1 MAVLPADKVDRTRED
16 HIGGAP
22 RRSAPPH
29 LPVVCLGLLA
39 LIWGYNWVVMKIGL
53 RYVQPF
59 TFASLRN
66 LLSAVGLFVILA
78 AMRKPLRPKAFGL
91 TVLVG
96 LLQTTGFVGLTF
108 WALETGG
115 TGKIAVL
122 TYTMPFW
129 LLLMAWVVLGER
141 LRGFQWL
148 AVGVAFAGLFL
159 ILAPWQLRGVAAS
172 LLAVAGGFSWA
183 ASAVVAKVLNKRHTV
198 DLLSLT
204 AWQMLLGSLPLLVIA
219 ALTYT
224 RAPVWTASFIWALA
238 YNVIFGNALAWV
250 LWLYVV
256 RSLPAG
262 SAGVGTLAI
271 PVIAVISAWLQL
283 GDRPGPGEALGMA
296 LVCLA
301 LCIISLREVVLGR
314 RRSGPLVLS
323 ASPRK

>member
-1 MAVLPADKVDRTRED
+1 
-16 HIGGAP
+16 
-22 RRSAPPH
+22 
-29 LPVVCLGLLA
+29 LLA

-159 ILAPWQLRGVAAS
+159 ILAPWQLPR
-172 LLAVAGGFSWA
+172 
-183 ASAVVAKVLNKRHTV
+183 
-198 DLLSLT
+198 
-204 AWQMLLGSLPLLVIA
+204 
-219 ALTYT
+219 
-224 RAPVWTASFIWALA
+224 
-238 YNVIFGNALAWV
+238 
-250 LWLYVV
+250 
-256 RSLPAG
+256 RSRQPA
-262 SAGVGTLAI
+262 
-271 PVIAVISAWLQL
+271 
-283 GDRPGPGEALGMA
+283 
-296 LVCLA
+296 
-301 LCIISLREVVLGR
+301 GR
-314 RRSGPLVLS
+314 RRRLLVGGQRRGRQGTQQAAYGRPLVAHRLADAPRLAAPAGDRRAHLYAGTGVDWRRS
-323 ASPRK
+323 SGRSPTT